1 MNRAIYPILSG
12 AIAQERQL
20 QVFANNLAN
29 VNTAGF
35 KQDEQAFRTV
45 LGSASP
51 APSASLA
58 PGELAQTI
66 MSRPAGSAE
75 RVFVQPHA
83 LATTFDAG
91 RIRITGNPLDLAID
105 GNGFF
110 EVKAPQGP
118 RFTRSGM
125 FSLDNKR
132 RLVSNLGY
140 PVMGLK
146 GEITIPPGAIQIDN
160 EGAIQVDG
168 KPVATLKVVEFAAE
182 AMPQKHMDGLFA
194 GSGPKTAPHP
204 RVQSG
209 HIEESNVNAL
219 GEMVKMIQGMRTYE
233 SAHKLMQ
240 TLDRMTETAI
250 QDVGRVQ

>member
-35 KQDEQAFRTV
+35 KQDEQTFHTL
-45 LGSASP
+45 LGRAGLA
-51 APSASLA
+51 APASLA
-58 PGELAQTI
+58 GSGLAESMMT
-66 MSRPAGSAE
+66 RPAGSSE
-75 RVFVQPHA
+75 RVFVQPHV
-83 LATTFDAG
+83 LSTSFEAG
-91 RIRITGNPLDLAID
+91 RIRITGNPLDLAVD
-105 GNGFF
+105 GSGFF
-110 EVKAPQGP
+110 EVQTPQGP
-118 RFTRSGM
+118 RYTRSGM
-125 FSLDNKR
+125 FSLDSKR

-146 GEITIPPGAIQIDN
+146 GEIKIPPGTIHIDN

-168 KPVATLKVVEFAAE
+168 KPVGTLKVVEFVPE
-182 AMPQKHMDGLFA
+182 KMPQKHMEGLFA
-194 GSGPKTAPHP
+194 GGQPQTAAHP

-219 GEMVKMIQGMRTYE
+219 GEMVKMIQGMRSYE
-233 SAHKLMQ
+233 SAQKLMQ
-240 TLDRMTETAI
+240 TLDRMAETAI
-250 QDVGRVQ
+250 HDVGRVQ

>member
-29 VNTAGF
+29 INTAGF

-45 LGSASP
+45 LGR
-51 APSASLA
+51 ASLA
-58 PGELAQTI
+58 APASLGTAGLAQSMAT
-66 MSRPAGSAE
+66 RPAGSPE

-83 LATTFDAG
+83 LATSFDAG

-110 EVKAPQGP
+110 EIETPQGL
-118 RFTRSGM
+118 RYTRSGM

-146 GEITIPPGAIQIDN
+146 GEIKIPPGAIQIDN

-168 KPVATLKVVEFAAE
+168 KPVATLKVVEFAPE
-182 AMPQKHMDGLFA
+182 KMPQKHMEGLFA
-194 GSGPKTAPHP
+194 GGQPNTAAHP

-219 GEMVKMIQGMRTYE
+219 GEMVKMIQGMRGYE
-233 SAHKLMQ
+233 SAQKLMQ

-250 QDVGRVQ
+250 HDVGRVQ